1 MKIAILD
8 DYANVVRHLDCFKTL
23 EGHEVT
29 VFNDYVADFDVL
41 AARVQDAEALVLLR
55 ERTPIGEAL
64 LERLPNLKLI
74 SQNGHVPHIDLDACT
89 RRGVVVCS
97 ALTSRPS
104 YAAAELTWGL
114 IIAAMRHI
122 PFEAE
127 AMKQGRWQSTIGRG
141 LRGRT
146 LGILGYGRIGKVI
159 ANYAKAFEMDVLVW
173 GRENSL
179 AQARND
185 GHGIPASREEFF
197 ARSDVLSLHVRLDED
212 TRGSV
217 TAQDLACMKPTALL
231 VNTSRAELI
240 SPGVLAAALTAG
252 RPGMAAVDVFENEPV
267 LGARD
272 PLLALPNALC
282 TPHIGYVEVDN
293 HEIAYG
299 NAFKNI
305 IAFDT
310 GMLIN
315 VHNPAAAGAGP
326 ASRTRSGRRPQ
337 TAAQRQLPDARS
349 EGADRR

>member
-8 DYANVVRHLDCFKTL
+8 DYADVVRHLDCFKTL
-23 EGHEVT
+23 EGHDVT
-29 VFNDYVADFDVL
+29 IFNGYVSDVDVL
-41 AARVQDAEALVLLR
+41 AQRVQDAEALVLLR

-74 SQNGHVPHIDLDACT
+74 TQNGHVPHIDLDACT
-89 RRGVVVCS
+89 RHGVVVCS

-127 AMKQGRWQSTIGRG
+127 ALKQGRWQSKIGRG
-141 LRGRT
+141 LKGRT

-159 ANYAKAFEMDVLVW
+159 ANYAKAFEMNVLVW
-173 GRENSL
+173 ERENGFG
-179 AQARND
+179 QARKD
-185 GHGIPASREEFF
+185 GHDIPASRADFF
-197 ARSDVLSLHVRLDED
+197 ARSDVLSLHVRLNEE

-217 TAQDLACMKPTALL
+217 TAQDLASMKPTALL

-240 SPGVLAAALTAG
+240 SPGVLAAALKAG

-272 PLLALPNALC
+272 PLLSLPNALC
-282 TPHIGYVEVDN
+282 TPHIGYVEMDN

-305 IAFDT
+305 VAFDA
-310 GMLIN
+310 GSLIN
-315 VHNPAAAGAGP
+315 VHNPEAVSGMSFEAAVH
-326 ASRTRSGRRPQ
+326 
-337 TAAQRQLPDARS
+337 
-349 EGADRR
+349 

>member
-8 DYANVVRHLDCFKTL
+8 DYADVVRHLDCFCAL
-23 EGHEVT
+23 DGHEVT
-29 VFNDYVADFDVL
+29 IFNDYVSDVDAL
-41 AARVQDAEALVLLR
+41 AQRARGAEALVLLR

-64 LERLPNLKLI
+64 LERLPNLRLI
-74 SQNGHVPHIDLDACT
+74 TQNGHVPHIDLDACT
-89 RRGVVVCS
+89 RHGVVVSS

-104 YAAAELTWGL
+104 YAASELTWGL
-114 IIAAMRHI
+114 ILAAMRHI
-122 PFEAE
+122 PYEAH
-127 AMKQGRWQSTIGRG
+127 ALKQGRWQSTLGRG

-159 ANYAKAFEMDVLVW
+159 AQYAKAFEMNVLVW
-173 GRENSL
+173 ERDNGFG
-179 AQARND
+179 QARKD
-185 GHGIPASREEFF
+185 GHDIPASREEFF
-197 ARSDVLSLHVRLDED
+197 AQSDVLSLHVRLNEE

-240 SPGVLAAALTAG
+240 SHGVLAAALTAG

-267 LGARD
+267 FGARD
-272 PLLALPNALC
+272 PLLDLPNALC

-305 IAFDT
+305 VAFDA
-310 GMLIN
+310 GRPIN
-315 VHNPAAAGAGP
+315 VHNPKAVKGMSFEAAAH
-326 ASRTRSGRRPQ
+326 
-337 TAAQRQLPDARS
+337 
-349 EGADRR
+349 

>member
-8 DYANVVRHLDCFKTL
+8 DYADVVRRLDCFTTL

-29 VFNDYVADFDVL
+29 IFNDYVSDLDVL
-41 AARVQDAEALVLLR
+41 AARLQDAEALVLLR

-64 LERLPNLKLI
+64 LSRLPNLKLI
-74 SQNGHVPHIDLDACT
+74 SQNGHVPHIDLEACT
-89 RRGVVVCS
+89 RHGVVVCS
-97 ALTSRPS
+97 EVTSRPS

-127 AMKQGRWQSTIGRG
+127 ALKQGRWQSTIGRG

-159 ANYAKAFEMDVLVW
+159 ADYAKAFGMNVLVW
-173 GRENSL
+173 ERQGSFG
-179 AQARND
+179 QAKKD
-185 GHGIPASREEFF
+185 GHGIPSSREEFF
-197 ARSDVLSLHVRLDED
+197 AQSDVLSLHVRLNEE

-217 TAQDLACMKPTALL
+217 TAQDLDRMKPTALL

-240 SPGVLAAALTAG
+240 SPGVLAAALKVG
-252 RPGMAAVDVFENEPV
+252 RPGLAAVDVFEHEPV

-272 PLLALPNALC
+272 PLLGLPNALC
-282 TPHIGYVEVDN
+282 TPHIGYVEMDN

-305 IAFDT
+305 IAFT
-310 GMLIN
+310 GGRPIN
-315 VHNPAAAGAGP
+315 VHNECEIPA
-326 ASRTRSGRRPQ
+326 
-337 TAAQRQLPDARS
+337 
-349 EGADRR
+349 

>member
-8 DYANVVRHLDCFKTL
+8 DYANVVRHLDCFRTL
-23 EGHEVT
+23 AGHEVT
-29 VFNDYVADFDVL
+29 IFNDYVADRDVL
-41 AARVQDAEALVLLR
+41 AERIRHAEALVLLR

-64 LERLPNLKLI
+64 LQRLPHLRII
-74 SQNGHVPHIDLDACT
+74 SQNGHVPHIDLEACT
-89 RRGVVVCS
+89 RHGVAVCS

-127 AMKQGRWQSTIGRG
+127 ALKQGRWQSTIGRG
-141 LRGRT
+141 LRGRA

-159 ANYAKAFEMDVLVW
+159 ANYAKAFEMNVLVW
-173 GRENSL
+173 ERENGFG
-179 AQARND
+179 QARKD
-185 GHGIPASREEFF
+185 GHDIPASRADFF
-197 ARSDVLSLHVRLDED
+197 ARSDVLSLHVRLNDE

-240 SPGVLAAALTAG
+240 SPGVLAAALKAG

-267 LGARD
+267 FDCRD

-282 TPHIGYVEVDN
+282 TPHIGYVEMDN

-305 IAFDT
+305 LAFDA
-310 GMLIN
+310 GIPIN
-315 VHNPAAAGAGP
+315 VHN
-326 ASRTRSGRRPQ
+326 
-337 TAAQRQLPDARS
+337 
-349 EGADRR
+349 EGAVAGMSFQAA

>member
-8 DYANVVRHLDCFKTL
+8 DYADVVRHLDCFKTL
-23 EGHEVT
+23 GGHQVT
-29 VFNDYVADFDVL
+29 IFNDYVSDVDVL
-41 AARVQDAEALVLLR
+41 AARIQDAQALVLLR

-74 SQNGHVPHIDLDACT
+74 TQNGHVPHIDLEACT
-89 RRGVVVCS
+89 RHGVVVCS

-114 IIAAMRHI
+114 ILAAMRHI

-127 AMKQGRWQSTIGRG
+127 ALKQGRWQSTIGRG
-141 LRGRT
+141 LKGRT

-159 ANYAKAFEMDVLVW
+159 ANYAKAFEMNVLVW
-173 GRENSL
+173 ERENGFGP
-179 AQARND
+179 ARKD
-185 GHGIPASREEFF
+185 GHGIAASRADFF
-197 ARSDVLSLHVRLDED
+197 ARSDVLSLHVRLNEE

-240 SPGVLAAALTAG
+240 SPGVLAAALKAG

-305 IAFDT
+305 VAFDAGT
-310 GMLIN
+310 PIN
-315 VHNPAAAGAGP
+315 VHNPTAVAGMPFQAAH
-326 ASRTRSGRRPQ
+326 
-337 TAAQRQLPDARS
+337 
-349 EGADRR
+349 